1 MPPDSVVSSAV
12 IPLKQLLEDCS
23 SSSTL
28 IKKLV
33 HASLEQ
39 TVKRILELLP
49 HLIRNQGTSETLL
62 TFLHTAFLVLQQ
74 QLGPEFT
81 QNAVQE
87 MLHVYTRL
95 VSILNFEQN
104 FHNLEIFKL
113 KLEIFILK
121 LLNGH
126 FSKIMI

>member
-1 MPPDSVVSSAV
+1 MAALAEPLGVEGQPVPSESAVSTAV

-23 SSSTL
+23 SSSTM

-62 TFLHTAFLVLQQ
+62 SFLHTAFLVLQQ

-87 MLHVYTRL
+87 MLHIYTRF
-95 VSILNFEQN
+95 VT
-104 FHNLEIFKL
+104 
-113 KLEIFILK
+113 
-121 LLNGH
+121 
-126 FSKIMI
+126 